1 MKSFFLGIII
11 TSFIWALIIYFYLLR
26 VDFNSTK
33 YQINN
38 NNNNII
44 NELIANRLPQR
55 HRLISRLNNN
65 YNNINSLKLLRKFKD
80 NQQNSE
86 TNLINDNP
94 IDDNVKTREEKNELQ
109 LKNGLQLMGSSSLI
123 KLGMINTAED
133 KQIKDI
139 GYKKHAFNV
148 LISNR
153 IGLRRQ
159 IPDTR
164 NGLCKTSLSLTP
176 ISDLPMASVIICFYN
191 EAFSALLRTVY
202 SVIDRTN
209 DKLLNEIILVDDFSD
224 DGIYH
229 LF

>member
-1 MKSFFLGIII
+1 
-11 TSFIWALIIYFYLLR
+11 
-26 VDFNSTK
+26 
-33 YQINN
+33 
-38 NNNNII
+38 
-44 NELIANRLPQR
+44 
-55 HRLISRLNNN
+55 
-65 YNNINSLKLLRKFKD
+65 LRKFKD

-94 IDDNVKTREEKNELQ
+94 IDDNVKTRQEKNDF
-109 LKNGLQLMGSSSLI
+109 QLMASPDSSSLI
-123 KLGMINTAED
+123 RLGMINTAED

-153 IGLRRQ
+153 IGFRRQ

-164 NGLCKTSLSLTP
+164 NGLCKTSLSLRP

-229 LF
+229 LLL

>member
-1 MKSFFLGIII
+1 MLRMKSFFIGIII
-11 TSFIWALIIYFYLLR
+11 TSLIWALIIYFYLLR

-38 NNNNII
+38 SII
-44 NELIANRLPQR
+44 NNELITNRLPQR
-55 HRLISRLNNN
+55 HRLISRLNYS

-94 IDDNVKTREEKNELQ
+94 IDDNPKTRQEKNDF
-109 LKNGLQLMGSSSLI
+109 QLMASSDSSSLI

-153 IGLRRQ
+153 IGFRRQ

-164 NGLCKTSLSLTP
+164 NGLCKTSLSLRP

-229 LF
+229 LLL